1 MYFFVH
7 HNSSGE
13 HHLPPVN
20 TAASIKSCK
29 AFRKPSIDRFSP
41 LEIMRTSLKNN

>member
-13 HHLPPVN
+13 HHLPPIN
-20 TAASIKSCK
+20 TAASTKSCK
-29 AFRKPSIDRFSP
+29 
-41 LEIMRTSLKNN
+41 SLQEAIHRQIFTV